1 MHNTIRTAISIG
13 FVLRLFVAVWNGF
26 FGPSFGAEADA
37 EGFHH
42 LASGYA
48 QNPTLDKFNIGL
60 IYTYVLGLVYYLTT
74 DSLFLGSLL
83 SCLAWLGSASLLVK
97 IMRLL
102 SVDKPNQSKAM
113 LIYALLPSSIF
124 YTSVT
129 LREPYQLL
137 FVNLA
142 LYSVL
147 QIYLNKS
154 ATHWL
159 VLFCAMIGMGVLHGA
174 LLAYGLFTLV
184 AALGLVTLR
193 GRKSFSLIKLSFAVP
208 LVALI
213 VFYGLSLFTSV
224 SYKLDEGLAVA
235 VVTYQQGSLGIDART
250 NYKDSVE
257 ISGLASLLLF
267 IPVSLFQYLFE
278 PMPWRISA
286 AIDVVSLLENS
297 LRAWLIWKALVGLGN
312 MPVQGRRP
320 VLFVILSY
328 IVIEAIWSL
337 GTINWGT
344 ATRHHLP
351 SIGLLVVAAFAYSA
365 NQAVSQVK
373 SRAAA
378 REAAQQK
385 TYSTPSAT

>member
-13 FVLRLFVAVWNGF
+13 FLLRLFVALWNGF

-37 EGFHH
+37 AGFHH

-48 QNPTLDKFNIGL
+48 QNLILYEFKIGL

-159 VLFCAMIGMGVLHGA
+159 VLFFAMIGMGVLHGA
-174 LLAYGLFTLV
+174 LLAYGLFTVV
-184 AALGLVTLR
+184 AALGLLTLR
-193 GRKSFSLIKLSFAVP
+193 GRKSFSLIKLSFAMP

-257 ISGLASLLLF
+257 ISGLAGLLLF
-267 IPVSLFQYLFE
+267 TPVSLFQYLFE
-278 PMPWRISA
+278 PVPWRISSVT
-286 AIDVVSLLENS
+286 DVVALLENS
-297 LRAWLIWKALVGLGN
+297 LRAWLIWKALVCLRN
-312 MPVQGRRP
+312 PPAERRRL
-320 VLFVILSY
+320 VFFVFFSY
-328 IVIEAIWSL
+328 MVIELIWSL

-344 ATRHHLP
+344 AIRHHIP

-365 NQAVSQVK
+365 NKMVSPIK
-373 SRAAA
+373 SRAAK
-378 REAAQQK
+378 REAAQG
-385 TYSTPSAT
+385 